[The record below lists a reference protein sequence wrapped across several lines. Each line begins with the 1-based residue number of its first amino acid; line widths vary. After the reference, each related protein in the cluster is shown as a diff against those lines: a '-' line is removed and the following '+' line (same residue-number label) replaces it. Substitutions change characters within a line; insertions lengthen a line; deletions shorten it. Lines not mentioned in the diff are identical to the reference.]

1 MMKAIVLY
9 KAGDVDNLT
18 YEDIAQPTIRDGE
31 VLVKVK
37 AISVNPAD
45 VLARSTEESLTWL
58 LGEER
63 PVIIGWDIA
72 GEVVEKSNNTEGF
85 DIGDEVFG
93 MLQFFKGGKGYAEYV
108 AISTDLLSKKPANI
122 SFEEAAAIPIAGLT
136 AWQPLVH
143 KCNISPGDKVLIH
156 GASGGVGHFAVQI
169 AKHLGATVIATSSAR
184 NRDFLLSLGADLHI
198 DYQAQNFWEE
208 VDEVDYVLDMVGGET
223 LEKSIDVV
231 KENGKILSV
240 SGVNESLLEK
250 AKQKKVVLE
259 RHVTQESKADM
270 DALADLME
278 KGVIKPVI
286 SKTYSF
292 TEMKEAHTEVGS
304 RHTRGKVV
312 ISM

>member
-1 MMKAIVLY
+1 MKAIVLY
-9 KAGDVDNLT
+9 KAGNVDNLT
-18 YEDIAQPTIRDGE
+18 YEDIAQPTIKDGE

-58 LGEER
+58 LGEQR
-63 PVIIGWDIA
+63 PAIIGWDIA
-72 GEVVEKSNNTEGF
+72 GEVVEKASNTEGF
-85 DIGDEVFG
+85 ELGDEVFG

-108 AISTDLLSKKPANI
+108 ATSTDLLSKKPANI
-122 SFEEAAAIPIAGLT
+122 SFEEAAAISMAGLT

-143 KCNISPGDKVLIH
+143 KCNIGPGDKVLIH

-184 NRDFLLSLGADLHI
+184 NKNFLISLGADVHI
-198 DYQAQNFWEE
+198 DYRAQNFWEE
-208 VDEVDYVLDMVGGET
+208 VADVDYVLDMVGGET
-223 LEKSIDVV
+223 CEKSIDVV
-231 KENGKILSV
+231 KENGKIFSV
-240 SGVNESLLEK
+240 IPGIDEALIEEARRKN
-250 AKQKKVVLE
+250 VVLE
-259 RHVTQESKADM
+259 HHVTQESKADL
-270 DALADLME
+270 DALADLLE

-286 SKTYSF
+286 SKTYPF